1 MPDED
6 GRLTLGERERVESCL
21 STHHKKCLHCQ
32 WEDMAEIQDRLV
44 AVRPITTTSDGAG
57 GRRVEW
63 ASGRLMPPVRDSNP
77 PQRSLSRNSL
87 VSN

>member
-44 AVRPITTTSDGAG
+44 AVRPIT
-57 GRRVEW
+57 
-63 ASGRLMPPVRDSNP
+63 
-77 PQRSLSRNSL
+77 PQATEPEGVGLNGL
-87 VSN
+87 LAVSCPQCATVTLLNAHFLGIL